1 MSLPWKAWLAARGV
15 EMLNIVCEA
24 VFVSYDANG
33 RTDERDADPTTRAY
47 TTLTEAYNH
56 FNRVS
61 FGNCLPKCIITWQ
74 RKNGARGYFASRRF
88 KTRNGDTFID
98 EIALNPAYFA
108 ERTTKEILST
118 LFHEMVHVWQ
128 QHHGTPSR
136 TGYHNAEWAR
146 KMEELG
152 LIPSSSGEPGGDKT
166 GQRVSHYIEVNGQ
179 FDRACNELLERGAE
193 IEFVDSNGAPTSKK
207 GKASAPRNKITYSC
221 AGCRTN
227 TWGKPGLNLIC
238 GDCQTAFVAA

>member
-1 MSLPWKAWLAARGV
+1 MAGGAGGRDVEYRLRGGICFVRRKRPDRRTGRGPHHARLHDTDGGLQPLQSRVVWELPA
-15 EMLNIVCEA
+15 
-24 VFVSYDANG
+24 
-33 RTDERDADPTTRAY
+33 
-47 TTLTEAYNH
+47 
-56 FNRVS
+56 
-61 FGNCLPKCIITWQ
+61 KCIITWQ